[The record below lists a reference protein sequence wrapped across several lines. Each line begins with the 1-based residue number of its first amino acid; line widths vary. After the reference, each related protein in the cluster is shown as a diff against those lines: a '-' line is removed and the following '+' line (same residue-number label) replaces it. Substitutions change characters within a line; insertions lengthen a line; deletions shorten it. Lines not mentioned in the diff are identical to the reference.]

1 MAPEDKTSTAVALA
15 EIAGKFDIMM
25 ANIEAVK
32 EKQEAIHEHV
42 QQIRNAV
49 YHPYKG
55 LFACD
60 LDCDHCH
67 CRTYN
72 IRSICEYYF
81 LTRGIALCYNKKEV
95 SNES

>member
-25 ANIEAVK
+25 ANIETVK

-55 LFACD
+55 LFA
-60 LDCDHCH
+60 
-67 CRTYN
+67 RIRQIETWKSTYSRGTW
-72 IRSICEYYF
+72 IAITAIVGLTISAAYASI
-81 LTRGIALCYNKKEV
+81 I
-95 SNES
+95 S

>member
-25 ANIEAVK
+25 ASIETVK

-42 QQIRNAV
+42 QQIRDAV

-55 LFACD
+55 LFA
-60 LDCDHCH
+60 
-67 CRTYN
+67 RIRQIETWKSTYSRVTW
-72 IRSICEYYF
+72 ITITALVGLTITAAYASI
-81 LTRGIALCYNKKEV
+81 I
-95 SNES
+95 S

>member
-1 MAPEDKTSTAVALA
+1 MAEDDKTSTAVALA

-55 LFACD
+55 LFA
-60 LDCDHCH
+60 
-67 CRTYN
+67 RIRQIETWKGTYSRVTW
-72 IRSICEYYF
+72 IAITAIVGLAMTAAYTSI
-81 LTRGIALCYNKKEV
+81 IA
-95 SNES
+95 

>member
-1 MAPEDKTSTAVALA
+1 MAADDKTSTAVALA

-49 YHPYKG
+49 HHP
-55 LFACD
+55 
-60 LDCDHCH
+60 
-67 CRTYN
+67 CR
-72 IRSICEYYF
+72 S
-81 LTRGIALCYNKKEV
+81 
-95 SNES
+95 

>member
-25 ANIEAVK
+25 ANIETVK

-55 LFACD
+55 LFA
-60 LDCDHCH
+60 
-67 CRTYN
+67 R
-72 IRSICEYYF
+72 IRQIETWKSTFSRVTWIAITAIVG
-81 LTRGIALCYNKKEV
+81 LTISAAYAGII
-95 SNES
+95 S